1 MYWILPSRQNKGA
14 DFMPENSP
22 RIITSKQAKKQIN
35 HFGRSLVIY
44 IAVFMVFRYGT
55 SLLATYFPQIFI
67 VEPQIVYLVGE
78 MGLLVLVTLIPF
90 RISARMLNLD
100 IHDYLRNPRI
110 PASRMV
116 AIISIG
122 IGINLI
128 ATSIS
133 SLFYFFARTNS
144 ATYDFLGKFTTET
157 YIIENA
163 LYILENVF
171 IIPICDEYIFRG
183 IIQRQLGHYGRY
195 FGVLGSAM
203 LFAVSQANLVMAIPA
218 FFVGWYLSL
227 ITLKY
232 HSIRPAVQVHIVL
245 SLFLVLMDIA
255 PESMLLV
262 ITLAIVAVYII
273 AAFSIFRKRVST
285 NMVRYGA
292 TEPKLWKILLT
303 SPSIIVCIILF
314 AVNVVLSLI

>member
-1 MYWILPSRQNKGA
+1 
-14 DFMPENSP
+14 MPENSP
-22 RIITSKQAKKQIN
+22 RVITSRQARKQIN

-55 SLLATYFPQIFI
+55 SLLASYFPQIFI

-78 MGLLVLVTLIPF
+78 MVLLTLVTLIPF
-90 RISARMLNLD
+90 RISAKMLNLD
-100 IHDYLRNPRI
+100 IHDYLHDPRI
-110 PASRMV
+110 PASRMI
-116 AIISIG
+116 AIISVG

-144 ATYDFLGKFTTET
+144 ASYDFLGKFTTET

-163 LYILENVF
+163 LYLLENVI

-232 HSIRPAVQVHIVL
+232 HSIKPAVQVHIAL
-245 SLFLVLMDIA
+245 SLFLCLMDIA

-262 ITLAIVAVYII
+262 ITVAIIVVYII
-273 AAFSIFRKRVST
+273 AAFSIFQKRVST

-292 TEPKLWKILLT
+292 TEPKLWKILL
-303 SPSIIVCIILF
+303 SSDSIIVCLILF